1 MGHQKLSTSHTKN
14 HAPEFL
20 ILSAL
25 KLPSWELTVF
35 IDMNIYIQKAGGR
48 NFKVLLKEVYP
59 ITWDSYHIFTKCWT
73 RNWTWCC
80 CLWSWHALDIPEL
93 YSRFIIFQFKQI
105 MNLAVCVCNFS
116 IFAIFSHF
124 RENIHF
130 MKIAVNPNYP
140 NPL

>member
-48 NFKVLLKEVYP
+48 DFKVLLKEVYP
-59 ITWDSYHIFTKCWT
+59 ITWDSYHIFTKKVLNT
-73 RNWTWCC
+73 ESNIM
-80 CLWSWHALDIPEL
+80 LLLMEL
-93 YSRFIIFQFKQI
+93 ACIRHS
-105 MNLAVCVCNFS
+105 
-116 IFAIFSHF
+116 
-124 RENIHF
+124 
-130 MKIAVNPNYP
+130 
-140 NPL
+140 